1 MYFVGLFFYNL
12 HFRTGF
18 IDHAK
23 YTFSLFHCWTKRH
36 AFPLMQGLDCLPIP
50 TKSFIPPL
58 PVPAFSIVL
67 IIFTTVPMTS
77 QLLVRVNGYVNHY
90 GRIMRNGLVLHIGAV
105 HSE

>member
-1 MYFVGLFFYNL
+1 IQWVDY
-12 HFRTGF
+12 
-18 IDHAK
+18 
-23 YTFSLFHCWTKRH
+23 
-36 AFPLMQGLDCLPIP
+36 LPIP

-58 PVPAFSIVL
+58 PVPAFNIVL

-90 GRIMRNGLVLHIGAV
+90 GDIMYNGLVPHIGAV